1 MRIIRIISDGVP
13 IDVHDDI
20 DRSLEEATKYVTD
33 LMMSDKIVTLIGIN
47 SSATVRPSSI
57 SGINII
63 DTPGDRPKQELQRM
77 VAEQPSENEEQ
88 KNEHVDMITD
98 IEE

>member
-13 IDVHDDI
+13 IDVYDDI
-20 DRSLEEATKYVTD
+20 DRPIEEATKYVTD

-47 SSATVRPSSI
+47 SSASIRPSSI

-63 DTPGDRPKQELQRM
+63 DTPGYRPKQELQQM
-77 VAEQPSENEEQ
+77 VKQSSKNKEQ
-88 KNEHVDMITD
+88 KNEHVDMISD
-98 IEE
+98 IED